1 LPFFLDNNVLIGYI
15 FETDHWNLKSLA
27 VMNSIPTKFSSNT
40 VLRECSEI
48 YEKNIR
54 IISRE
59 LQKTIAEIHRSKSL
73 DLKKLS
79 SFINGFYSRD
89 VILLLFNSNPK
100 DDKKEL
106 INGLRSLMRD
116 TESRCL
122 ANFQRLDKLVIFCIR
137 NQPYNEIYRLFV
149 ADGLARIDPFD
160 VEIILDAHYVGLQV
174 QDLFLITGDYR
185 HIVPRKDVIKSNT
198 SLKDVIGLGEFNFR

>member
-15 FETDHWNLKSLA
+15 LETDHWNLKSLA
-27 VMNSIPTKFSSNT
+27 VINSTPRKFSSNT
-40 VLRECSEI
+40 VFRECSDI

-59 LQKTIAEIHRSKSL
+59 LQKTIAEVHRSKSF

-89 VILLLFNSNPK
+89 VILMFFDSNPK
-100 DDKKEL
+100 SDKREL
-106 INGLRSLMRD
+106 INGLRNLLRD

-122 ANFQRLDKLVIFCIR
+122 ANFQRLDKLVTLCTR
-137 NQPYNEIYRLFV
+137 NQPYNEIYQKFD

-160 VEIILDAHYVGLQV
+160 VEIILDAHHVGLLV
-174 QDLFLITGDYR
+174 QDLFLITGDYK
-185 HIVPRKDVIKSNT
+185 HIVPRKDLIKSNT
-198 SLKDVIGLGEFNFR
+198 SLKDVIGLGEFNF